1 MKKFTLLLV
10 AIALIASYTLK
21 AQVSINNDGSEPDSS
36 AILDLKS
43 INGGLLLPRMNTIQ
57 ISGISNP
64 AAGLMVFNTDS
75 SDFYGFNGSIWVS
88 VWNTGDT
95 ITPIPTVTNPTTGEI
110 WMDRNLGASQV
121 ATSIDD
127 AAAYGY
133 IYQWGRATEG
143 HEDRNST
150 TTSTI
155 ATTAVPDAS
164 NEWDSLFIT
173 PGSSPYD
180 WLTPQ
185 DNTLWQGESGT
196 NNPCPSGFRLPTKE
210 EWEAE
215 RSSWSGNNA
224 AGAFAS
230 PLKLPLGGYRSR
242 VSGSISDAGSS
253 GYYWC
258 STISGMQ
265 AHYLVFYSIDAFIQ
279 SHDRSRGFS
288 VRCIKD

>member
-43 INGGLLLPRMNTIQ
+43 TNGGLLLPRMNTIQ

-75 SDFYGFNGSIWVS
+75 SDFYGFNGNEWVS

-121 ATSIDD
+121 ATDIDD

-143 HEDRNST
+143 HEDRTST

-155 ATTAVPDAS
+155 ATTAVPGAS

-173 PGSSPYD
+173 SGSSPYD

-196 NNPCPSGFRLPTKE
+196 NNPCPSGFRLPTEE

-242 VSGSISDAGSS
+242 VSGSISNAGSS

-258 STISGMQ
+258 NTISGMQ